1 MLMGFRD
8 LSNYWDLGT
17 YITSK
22 NGNWDLSLSVLV
34 ENYVYLSAAKAI
46 GQRKEPWTNSFS
58 ATECCHFRHVGS
70 CRSATYYYKC
80 LIISPIDFPTEI

>member
-34 ENYVYLSAAKAI
+34 ENYMYLSAAKAI
-46 GQRKEPWTNSFS
+46 GQRK
-58 ATECCHFRHVGS
+58 
-70 CRSATYYYKC
+70 
-80 LIISPIDFPTEI
+80 